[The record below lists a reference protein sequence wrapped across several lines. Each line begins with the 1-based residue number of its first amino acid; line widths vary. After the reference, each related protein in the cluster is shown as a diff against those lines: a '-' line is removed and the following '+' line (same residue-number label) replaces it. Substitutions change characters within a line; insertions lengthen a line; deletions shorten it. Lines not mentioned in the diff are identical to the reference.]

1 MISPMKI
8 FLGGLE
14 PWSAESWCVRGLID
28 RDNIIDK
35 YAIIGHICQASYCRA
50 IIGTVIHNYVT
61 QVSLGRVLLFTPEQR
76 F

>member
-1 MISPMKI
+1 M
-8 FLGGLE
+8 
-14 PWSAESWCVRGLID
+14 RGLID

-50 IIGTVIHNYVT
+50 IISTVIHNYVS
-61 QVSLGRVLLFTPEQR
+61 QVSFGRVLLFTPEQC